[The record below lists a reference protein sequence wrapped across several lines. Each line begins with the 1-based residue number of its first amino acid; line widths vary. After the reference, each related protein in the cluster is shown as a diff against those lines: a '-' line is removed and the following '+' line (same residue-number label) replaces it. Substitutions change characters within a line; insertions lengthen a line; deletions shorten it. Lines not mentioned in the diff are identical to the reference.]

1 MDEGHPQTVVHYAG
15 FVEHPRMHGYPAKT
29 TEAGQLELGREAE
42 AEVPHLTCAFLVRE
56 RTVSPTN
63 CSQVKSHTTHRVHQ
77 SRVEEVAA
85 VVQRG
90 QVVTLEQASHAAG
103 RYSGRGH
110 IHRHH
115 QKPEEQQEA
124 EAEVP
129 WECPQKAYS

>member
-1 MDEGHPQTVVHYAG
+1 MDEGHPQTGVHYAG
-15 FVEHPRMHGYPAKT
+15 FVGHPKMHGCPGRT

-42 AEVPHLTCAFLVRE
+42 AEAPHLTCAFLAKE
-56 RTVSPTN
+56 RRVSPTD

-90 QVVTLEQASHAAG
+90 QVVNLEQASHAAG

-110 IHRHH
+110 THHHR
-115 QKPEEQQEA
+115 Q
-124 EAEVP
+124 
-129 WECPQKAYS
+129 